1 MKEKMLHNEKRYIS
15 VAEAAAET
23 GYSRIHIVRLINSGQ
38 IKAQK
43 IGRAYVI
50 DKNSLPSMF
59 GNISNSEK
67 KEINSAVDKVFK
79 NYGDAIKKLG
89 KE

>member
-1 MKEKMLHNEKRYIS
+1 MLQNQGEEEYIS

-23 GYSRIHIVRLINSGQ
+23 GYSRIHIVRLIHAEK
-38 IKAQK
+38 IKAK
-43 IGRAYVI
+43 RIGRSFVVEKKSLPVIFGEISKNEEKEI
-50 DKNSLPSMF
+50 DK
-59 GNISNSEK
+59 
-67 KEINSAVDKVFK
+67 AVDKVFK